1 MFGLIVVFRRFGRA
15 FHRAI
20 KDPESRGLALLAL
33 GLIAGGTVFYKVVEG
48 FSWVDS
54 IYFTVVTLTTVGYG
68 DLSPETTLG
77 KVFTVFYLLIGVGVL
92 VAFLALIARHS
103 VKNREDPPDSES
115 QAS

>member
-15 FHRAI
+15 LRRAV

-33 GLIAGGTVFYKVVEG
+33 GLIGGGSVFYRAAEG
-48 FSWVDS
+48 FSWLDS
-54 IYFTVVTLTTVGYG
+54 LYFSVVTLTTVGYG
-68 DLSPETTLG
+68 DLHPETTLG

-103 VKNREDPPDSES
+103 VRDRSDSSDAEKH
-115 QAS
+115 